1 MGSGKRPTGS
11 PLPPIADKDEEEEEE
26 GMEVTSGARVAPG
39 CNVVESSPI
48 LSVEN
53 DEGEVL
59 SPDMG
64 GDEDYAIATHFVKV
78 RRSGTLADVNTLWDL
93 VGTEAVSGS
102 VEAILDHK
110 PGFDRLPSINA
121 FDKVH
126 NSLGPRPNQDT
137 HWMKGLGTRLG
148 IRNIVGRIQFRS
160 SMILFEN
167 MTLLQDK
174 RNFKV
179 TTKSCTRLIRCGVT
193 LQKLPNLPHAS
204 RIDFL

>member
-1 MGSGKRPTGS
+1 MNELMDSLSLRVFDVTRQQSIPLTKFLNVVGQLKFRGTSVLFRLPRSPVKKQTEPPNAELLPHSPLLGAKQNKDKMGSGKQS
-11 PLPPIADKDEEEEEE
+11 PLPSIADKDKEAEEE
-26 GMEVTSGARVAPG
+26 GMEVTSGVRVAPG
-39 CNVVESSPI
+39 CGVIDSLPV

-53 DEGEVL
+53 DDGEVL
-59 SPDMG
+59 TPDVG

-126 NSLGPRPNQDT
+126 GYWYQY
-137 HWMKGLGTRLG
+137 
-148 IRNIVGRIQFRS
+148 
-160 SMILFEN
+160 
-167 MTLLQDK
+167 
-174 RNFKV
+174 
-179 TTKSCTRLIRCGVT
+179 
-193 LQKLPNLPHAS
+193 
-204 RIDFL
+204 

>member
-1 MGSGKRPTGS
+1 VTEKQSIPLTKFLNVVGQLKFRGTSVLFRLPRSPVKKQTEPPNAELLPHSPLLGTKQNKDKTGSGKQS
-11 PLPPIADKDEEEEEE
+11 PLPSIADKDEEAEEE
-26 GMEVTSGARVAPG
+26 GMEVTSGVRVAPG
-39 CNVVESSPI
+39 CGVIDSLPV

-53 DEGEVL
+53 DDGEVL
-59 SPDMG
+59 TPDVG

-126 NSLGPRPNQDT
+126 GYWYQY
-137 HWMKGLGTRLG
+137 
-148 IRNIVGRIQFRS
+148 
-160 SMILFEN
+160 
-167 MTLLQDK
+167 
-174 RNFKV
+174 
-179 TTKSCTRLIRCGVT
+179 
-193 LQKLPNLPHAS
+193 
-204 RIDFL
+204 

>member
-1 MGSGKRPTGS
+1 MVGQLKFRGTSVLFRLPRSPVKKQTEPPDAELLPHSPLLGVKRNKDTVGSGKRPTGS
-11 PLPPIADKDEEEEEE
+11 PLPPIADKDEEEE

-39 CNVVESSPI
+39 CNVVESLPI

-126 NSLGPRPNQDT
+126 NSLGPRPNQ
-137 HWMKGLGTRLG
+137 LGYTLDERSGNETRY
-148 IRNIVGRIQFRS
+148 
-160 SMILFEN
+160 
-167 MTLLQDK
+167 
-174 RNFKV
+174 
-179 TTKSCTRLIRCGVT
+179 
-193 LQKLPNLPHAS
+193 
-204 RIDFL
+204 